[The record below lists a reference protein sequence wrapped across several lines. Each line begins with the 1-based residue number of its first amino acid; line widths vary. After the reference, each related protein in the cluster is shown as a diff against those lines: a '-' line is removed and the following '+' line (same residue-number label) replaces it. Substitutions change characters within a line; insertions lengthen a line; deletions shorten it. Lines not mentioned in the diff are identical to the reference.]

1 MNILIDE
8 VLENGVHKWS
18 GTSNERDWI
27 LFRGDAENALR
38 NIPDESVHCII
49 TSPPYYSLRD

>member
-18 GTSNERDWI
+18 GTSNERDWT
-27 LFRGDAENALR
+27 LFCGDAENALR
-38 NIPDESVHCII
+38 NIPNESV
-49 TSPPYYSLRD
+49 TNDLSFANLS